1 MGRPLITTDAAG
13 CKEAVED
20 TVNGYLCEVKD
31 VETLVS
37 AMEKI
42 ILMSMEQ
49 RVTMGEAG
57 RVKMQ
62 CEFDIKLVTE
72 RYINTLH
79 YYLGF

>member
-1 MGRPLITTDAAG
+1 
-13 CKEAVED
+13 
-20 TVNGYLCEVKD
+20 
-31 VETLVS
+31 
-37 AMEKI
+37 
-42 ILMSMEQ
+42 MSMEQ
-49 RVTMGEAG
+49 RVIMGEAG